1 MEMTENK
8 NADIIIAGAGASG
21 LMAARELVKKR
32 FNVLVL
38 EARDRIGGRIFT
50 YTGNDMSHTTELGAE
65 FIHGDLPLTL
75 ALCKEADIPYTA
87 SGGKSYS
94 SHNGVLSGN
103 DFSFPFWDLFS
114 KKLKQL
120 QNDMP
125 VALFLDTYFAGDEYS
140 ELRQS
145 VKSFAEGYDAADT
158 TKASMFALRD
168 EWLREDEN
176 NNYRLD
182 GGYGKLIEFLAA
194 EIQQYGGEI
203 ILSAAVKEIR
213 WQQDIPEVILS
224 DGRVFKSDRIIV
236 TLPPALW
243 DAELIKPFPVI
254 SSDAANDLGYG
265 DVVKVI
271 IAFKEKF
278 WEDIGATGMGF
289 LFTDQ
294 RIPTWWSQ
302 YPGTSATLT
311 GWLAGPKAAAFKS
324 ASNDDI
330 LDIAVNS
337 LASAFDVT
345 EDNIRKKMLH
355 AKVMNWSADVFTQGA
370 YAYKTVRSADAIRIL
385 NQPLENKL
393 YFAGEGLYDG
403 DSIGTVEAALCSGK
417 QTADRIAND

>member
-1 MEMTENK
+1 MENK

-21 LMAARELVKKR
+21 LMAARELVKKG
-32 FNVLVL
+32 FKVLVL

-50 YTGNDMSHTTELGAE
+50 YTGNDIPHTTELGAE

-75 ALCKEADIPYTA
+75 ALCKEADISYTA

-94 SHNGVLSGN
+94 SHKGVLSGN

-114 KKLKQL
+114 NKLRQL

-125 VALFLDTYFAGDEYS
+125 VALFLDTYFAGDEYT

-176 NNYRLD
+176 NNYRID
-182 GGYGKLIEFLAA
+182 GGYSELMEFLAA
-194 EIQQYGGEI
+194 QIQKYGGEI
-203 ILSAAVKEIR
+203 ILSAAIKEIR
-213 WQQDIPEVILS
+213 WQQDTPEVKTE
-224 DGRVFKSDRIIV
+224 DGRVYKADKVIV

-243 DAELIKPFPVI
+243 NAELINPFPAL
-254 SSDAANDLGYG
+254 SLAAASDLGYG

-278 WEDIGATGMGF
+278 WESKGATGMGF

-302 YPGTSATLT
+302 YPETAATLT
-311 GWLAGPKAAAFKS
+311 GWLAGPKAAAFK
-324 ASNDDI
+324 NTPDNDI
-330 LDIAVNS
+330 LDIAVNT
-337 LASAFDVT
+337 LASAFDVSG
-345 EDNIRKKMLH
+345 DIIRKKMFH
-355 AKVMNWSADVFTQGA
+355 AKVMNWSADVFTKGA

-385 NQPLENKL
+385 NEPLENKL

-403 DSIGTVEAALCSGK
+403 DSIGTVEAALCSGR
-417 QTADRIAND
+417 QTADKIASD